1 MLLDSE
7 YKRCYPLYTNALI
20 FSEAFLLAIPNHDYM
35 FDYFKT
41 KRAASGKSKIK
52 EPQLNKLKVKRFDFS
67 ERRANYLDFKF
78 C

>member
-7 YKRCYPLYTNALI
+7 YKRFYPLYTNAMI
-20 FSEAFLLAIPNHDYM
+20 SSEAFLLAISKHDYM

-52 EPQLNKLKVKRFDFS
+52 EPQLNKLKVKLSDFS
-67 ERRANYLDFKF
+67 
-78 C
+78 